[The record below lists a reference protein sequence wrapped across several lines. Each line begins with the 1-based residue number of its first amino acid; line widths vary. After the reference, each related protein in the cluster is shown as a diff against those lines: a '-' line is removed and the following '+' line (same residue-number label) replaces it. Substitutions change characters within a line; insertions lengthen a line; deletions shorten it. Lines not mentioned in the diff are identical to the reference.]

1 MPANFN
7 EVKKNSDF
15 IIPFK
20 GLGLGE
26 HHYDFEI
33 RKAFFESYEL
43 LNIRDGQL
51 KLSVTLEKES
61 NLMVFLFHF
70 NGRVIL
76 QCDRCLE
83 DYSQTLEGDF
93 RLIVKFAEKFEE
105 VSDEM
110 ITIPFDENRM
120 DLKQYIYEYINM
132 VLPIKRV
139 HPDDE
144 NGNSTCQPEM
154 LDRLDKHTEHTV
166 DPRWDALKKL
176 KTNQ

>member
-1 MPANFN
+1 MPPNFD

-20 GLGLGE
+20 GLEPGE
-26 HHYDFEI
+26 HHYDFKIE
-33 RKAFFESYEL
+33 KAFFESYDL

-51 KLSVTLEKES
+51 KLSVILEKES

-70 NGRVIL
+70 DGQVML

-83 DYSQTLEGDF
+83 DYSQPLAGDF
-93 RLIVKFAEKFEE
+93 RLIVKFAAKDEE
-105 VSDEM
+105 ISDEM
-110 ITIPFDENRM
+110 ITIPFEENRI
-120 DLKQYIYEYINM
+120 DLKQYIYEYINLM
-132 VLPIKRV
+132 LPIKRV

-144 NGNSTCQPEM
+144 NGNSTCKPEM
-154 LDRLDKHTEHTV
+154 LARLDKHTEHTI
-166 DPRWDALKKL
+166 DPRWEALKKL